1 MGFSGVVLLV
11 TTLAACGGGERRAGG
26 AVDAAA
32 FSGGNAEAP
41 ACLVE
46 LEKAAASTPRGR
58 AEARSGYAGAKGRLL
73 DARATAGGPSG
84 LEPIA
89 EDNEVA
95 AFGMGCFWGAEVR
108 YGSLPGV
115 ERTSVGYAGG
125 RHTGP
130 TYYDIGDHIETVLV
144 EYDPSRVSYRELLEE
159 FWSGHNPGRNPW
171 MNQYR
176 SMIFPVTADQEAI
189 ARRALAL
196 ERDRRTGAVLTEVRP
211 IDRFYRDRSYHDK
224 YYLRRHERLWAA
236 VVDVFGS
243 TETALAST
251 VAARLNALSA
261 GRGSREAVAAAL
273 SEAATAGA
281 ISPRAEAWLLEMVPD
296 GR

>member
-1 MGFSGVVLLV
+1 MRFFTAALIA
-11 TTLAACGGGERRAGG
+11 TTLAACGAGERSAGG
-26 AVDAAA
+26 VVDAAA
-32 FSGGNAEAP
+32 FSGGKAEAA

-46 LEKAAASTPRGR
+46 LENAAASVPRAQ
-58 AEARSGYAGAKGRLL
+58 AEARTGDAGAGGRG
-73 DARATAGGPSG
+73 ATTGGPSG
-84 LEPIA
+84 LEPTA
-89 EDNEVA
+89 TDNEVA

-108 YGSLPGV
+108 YGSLAGV

-144 EYDPSRVSYRELLEE
+144 EYDPTVVSYRELLEE

-176 SMIFPVTADQEAI
+176 SMIFPVTAEQEAI

-224 YYLRRHERLWAA
+224 YYLRRHDRLWAA
-236 VVDVFGS
+236 VVDVFA
-243 TETALAST
+243 TTDAALAST

-273 SEAATAGA
+273 SEAVTSGE
-281 ISPRAEAWLLEMVPD
+281 ISPRAEAGLLEMVPAV
-296 GR
+296 R